1 MVAHSF
7 QSLDMRVCYGWNK
20 TPLRLS
26 LEARYFPEH
35 LMGMIAPYV
44 RAHTPPNPLLR
55 VPVWINLDDQ
65 YIRLESQ
72 EEILL
77 ACRLACI
84 YHNGP
89 DCRAVPDDEWVRETA
104 EMEARA
110 AKFYADA
117 EEPPVE
123 AHAGGYARVQIS

>member
-1 MVAHSF
+1 
-7 QSLDMRVCYGWNK
+7 MRVCYGWDK

-26 LEARYFPEH
+26 AENRYFPEH
-35 LMGMIAPYV
+35 LMGMIAPYM
-44 RAHTPPNPLLR
+44 RSRTSPNPLFR
-55 VPVWINLDDQ
+55 VPIWINLDDQ

-104 EMEARA
+104 EMEAMA
-110 AKFYADA
+110 AGLYADA
-117 EEPPVE
+117 EEGPINDPLVE
-123 AHAGGYARVQIS
+123 YVRVETS